1 MDYDHSGTFFSLISL
16 SSNIHPQPK
25 PNRSNRGSEVHHCFY
40 RIIAIALKCV
50 SSLLSAS
57 RLVAIALGCVNCGS
71 SFLSASRVLHRSRM
85 RSLRLFIAIGILE
98 LLPSL
103 SNALFAAPHC
113 YRRSRVVALLSNAL
127 FAAPHCYWRS
137 RPVAIA
143 PYAFA
148 APHCYRRSQA
158 VAIALEYVHCG
169 SSLLSAFST
178 CCYGSRMRLRLH
190 VAISILEQLLSPL
203 NAFATLR
210 RSIGVLVAW
219 ENQQPNARSRS
230 LTPHPAIHSWFNFY
244 SWSWLLHLLANNL
257 WVWTIGRNDLIDRA
271 PLS

>member
-113 YRRSRVVALLSNAL
+113 Y
-127 FAAPHCYWRS
+127 WRS

-210 RSIGVLVAW
+210 RSIGVLVA
-219 ENQQPNARSRS
+219 
-230 LTPHPAIHSWFNFY
+230 
-244 SWSWLLHLLANNL
+244 
-257 WVWTIGRNDLIDRA
+257 
-271 PLS
+271 